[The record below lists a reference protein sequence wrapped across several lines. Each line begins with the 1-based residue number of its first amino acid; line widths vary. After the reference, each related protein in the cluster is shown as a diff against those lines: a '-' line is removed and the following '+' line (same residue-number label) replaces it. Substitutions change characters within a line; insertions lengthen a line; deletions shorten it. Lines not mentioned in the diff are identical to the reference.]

1 MFRARDTRLGRE
13 VALKFISPEHRDDP
27 DRRARLLQEAR
38 AASVLR
44 SPSIATTFDIAEDG
58 RDLFIVMEL
67 VEGEPLSGRLARG
80 PLDASTVVRMA
91 GQIADALDEAHT
103 RGIIHRDI
111 KSANLIIGPRG
122 RVKILDFGL
131 AKTTGPNAEV
141 DSQPTLAETQAGAVL
156 GTVSY
161 MSPEQ
166 ALGKTVDHRSDLF
179 SLGVVMYEALS
190 SQLPFLGDTFGAVLD
205 QVIRHEPPSLTR
217 ISHGVPI
224 RLVDMIRKLLDKA
237 PDERYQSARELMVDL
252 KRLRKDLEVESQISP
267 VDGSSAAT
275 AAAGAPTAKNVLA
288 VLPFSN
294 ITREPGDDWIGSGI
308 AETVTAD
315 LKTVRGLTVLGRERV
330 FDALRDLG
338 STDTGRVDE
347 RVSIDVGRQLR
358 ARWLVSGGYQR
369 LGEAIRITARV
380 VDVQSGSV
388 LRTVKIDG
396 QIGDIFALQDKIVY
410 ELSQGIDLTLND
422 SEVAAIE
429 RKETESV
436 EAYEARSRAI
446 MNILEGTPQAL
457 DRAIHLLEKAT
468 TLDPGY
474 AAAWAAL
481 GAAYDFKGSFLGI
494 RDLSMKAVDTLRR
507 SVALNP
513 KLTDG
518 HRWLGM
524 ALMSV
529 GRSDEAVAS
538 IEHAARL
545 EPGDANVFSA
555 LGRVHWVGRG
565 DLESGIR
572 NLERAAAINPD
583 LGYAH
588 LQLGLLYAVRG
599 EYDRAEAACRRA
611 IEMQERFVSGREGL
625 QIVGA
630 YTRLGYVHYLRGDY
644 EAAVDVFTQQITELA
659 TSGHALKERSLI
671 DVDYKLGATYF
682 RMGRADDAQEHFDR
696 ALRAF
701 ESRLAQGADD
711 PFTKYYMAALSAL
724 RRDDDRSFRYLG
736 EAIEALPALSR
747 TRARLDPDFDA
758 LRGDARF
765 VALLEDRVVS

>member
-1 MFRARDTRLGRE
+1 
-13 VALKFISPEHRDDP
+13 
-27 DRRARLLQEAR
+27 
-38 AASVLR
+38 
-44 SPSIATTFDIAEDG
+44 
-58 RDLFIVMEL
+58 
-67 VEGEPLSGRLARG
+67 
-80 PLDASTVVRMA
+80 
-91 GQIADALDEAHT
+91 
-103 RGIIHRDI
+103 
-111 KSANLIIGPRG
+111 
-122 RVKILDFGL
+122 
-131 AKTTGPNAEV
+131 
-141 DSQPTLAETQAGAVL
+141 
-156 GTVSY
+156 
-161 MSPEQ
+161 
-166 ALGKTVDHRSDLF
+166 
-179 SLGVVMYEALS
+179 MYEALS
-190 SQLPFLGDTFGAVLD
+190 SQLPFFGDTFGAVLD

-347 RVSIDVGRQLR
+347 RVSIDVGHQLR

-380 VDVQSGSV
+380 VDVRSGSV
-388 LRTVKIDG
+388 IRTVKIDG

-555 LGRVHWVGRG
+555 LGRLHWVGRG

-572 NLERAAAINPD
+572 NLERAAAINP
-583 LGYAH
+583 GPRIRPSA
-588 LQLGLLYAVRG
+588 
-599 EYDRAEAACRRA
+599 
-611 IEMQERFVSGREGL
+611 
-625 QIVGA
+625 
-630 YTRLGYVHYLRGDY
+630 TRV
-644 EAAVDVFTQQITELA
+644 
-659 TSGHALKERSLI
+659 
-671 DVDYKLGATYF
+671 
-682 RMGRADDAQEHFDR
+682 
-696 ALRAF
+696 
-701 ESRLAQGADD
+701 
-711 PFTKYYMAALSAL
+711 AL
-724 RRDDDRSFRYLG
+724 RRPWRVRPGRGGVPARDRDATAFCVRPRG
-736 EAIEALPALSR
+736 AADSR
-747 TRARLDPDFDA
+747 GVYQTR
-758 LRGDARF
+758 LRSLFAG
-765 VALLEDRVVS
+765 